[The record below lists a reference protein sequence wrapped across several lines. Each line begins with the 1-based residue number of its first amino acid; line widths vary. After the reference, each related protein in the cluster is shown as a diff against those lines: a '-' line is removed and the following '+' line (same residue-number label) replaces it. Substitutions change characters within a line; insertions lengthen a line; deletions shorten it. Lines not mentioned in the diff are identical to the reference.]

1 MLLDKHDNYS
11 FFRVKFNNNMKNR
24 NLETKKRCFNTL
36 KMLSYNRKLWYRL
49 RNSMKFTTHIQMI
62 QGTAISLSCDLKKNP
77 LKKCYSSSQ
86 ITEARR
92 YDCQWLPW
100 ILDTPST
107 RHTQET
113 NSVRTV
119 MDQQGEQTIKKDAK
133 ASVMW
138 MVSWS
143 HSTVWKNYFFVCQ
156 FLMAVSVYNTLLF
169 LSYERAG

>member
-77 LKKCYSSSQ
+77 LKKCYSSSL

-92 YDCQWLPW
+92 YDCQWFPC
-100 ILDTPST
+100 ILDTPSA

-113 NSVRTV
+113 NSVGTV
-119 MDQQGEQTIKKDAK
+119 MDQQGEQTKNKDAK

-138 MVSWS
+138 VVSWL
-143 HSTVWKNYFFVCQ
+143 HSTVRKKNFFVCQ

-169 LSYERAG
+169 LCYERAG